1 MMSKLPRISAK
12 ELIQA
17 LKKMGF
23 GELRQK
29 GSHIVF
35 AKETLEGKIGCVVP
49 LHSHLATGTLQG
61 ILKQAKLTK
70 EDLQKYL

>member
-1 MMSKLPRISAK
+1 MSKLPRISAE

-23 GELRQK
+23 EEVRQK
-29 GSHIVF
+29 ESHIVF
-35 AKETLEGKIGCVVP
+35 AKEILEGKVDCVVP

-61 ILKQAKLTK
+61 ILKQDKLTK
-70 EDLQKYL
+70 EALQKYL

>member
-1 MMSKLPRISAK
+1 MSKLPRISSK

-23 GELRQK
+23 EEMRQR

-35 AKETLEGKIGCVVP
+35 AKETSEGKIGCVVP
-49 LHSHLATGTLQG
+49 LHSDLALGTLQG

-70 EDLQKYL
+70 EDLQKCL

>member
-1 MMSKLPRISAK
+1 
-12 ELIQA
+12 
-17 LKKMGF
+17 MGF
-23 GELRQK
+23 EEVRQK

-35 AKETLEGKIGCVVP
+35 SKETLEGKVGCIVP
-49 LHSHLATGTLQG
+49 LHSNLATGTLQG